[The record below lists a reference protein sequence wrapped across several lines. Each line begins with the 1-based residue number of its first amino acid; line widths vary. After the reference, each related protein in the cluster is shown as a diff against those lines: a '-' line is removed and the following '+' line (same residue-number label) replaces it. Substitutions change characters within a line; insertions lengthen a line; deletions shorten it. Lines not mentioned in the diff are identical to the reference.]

1 MTANQQFEC
10 DVLVLG
16 TGIGGISA
24 ALAAH
29 AAGARVIVIDKAP
42 RDLAGGS
49 TRLSGGGF
57 RGPRS
62 YYTPDDLYNDVMQV
76 THGRASA
83 ELTRYVVDNATSA
96 LDWLVEMG
104 MQWVDPS
111 KNEHDSWRP
120 DLKARK
126 VQNHMA
132 RPEPLELGGARTR
145 GFGNGAV
152 KMLHK
157 TLFERVDVHFDTKA
171 EQLLLDSH
179 RRITGVRAF
188 SRQHGYVD
196 YLAPAVVLATG
207 GFQANPE
214 WRVRYFGRFA
224 DDWIVRGSRFST
236 GDGIKMAMEIGAA
249 PAGQWGDFHTPV
261 LDARSAKVECG
272 ETNNNTYPFTVM
284 INSLGK
290 RFVDEG
296 EDYRDITVIKFG
308 KEVLFQPGGVAYLI
322 IDQKV
327 RDLVEGLIKAWPPIE
342 AGTLEELA
350 AKIDVDAET
359 MVATIKEFNAAV
371 QPGEFNS
378 EILDGKHTVGITPPK
393 SNWAQTVDTPPFY
406 AFPVTGGVSF
416 GFGGITADTQARV
429 LDTEGWPIEGL
440 FAAGEII
447 GGLFYYAYPAG
458 SSLTWA
464 TVFGRTAGDGAA
476 ALAKGQLA
484 GVRGADPDQ

>member
-1 MTANQQFEC
+1 VTTDRHVDC

-24 ALAAH
+24 ALSAH

-42 RDLAGGS
+42 PELAGGS

-76 THGRASA
+76 TRGRANKQ
-83 ELTRYVVDNATSA
+83 LTRYVVDNAGAA
-96 LDWLVEMG
+96 LDWLVENG
-104 MQWVDPS
+104 MQWVDPA

-120 DLKARK
+120 DLKARR
-126 VQNHMA
+126 VQNFMA
-132 RPEPLELGGARTR
+132 RPEPVELGGALNR

-152 KMLHK
+152 QMLHK
-157 TLFERVDVHFDTKA
+157 TLFDRVDVHFSMKA
-171 EQLLLDSH
+171 DRLLVDEN
-179 RRITGVRAF
+179 RRIIGVRAF
-188 SRQHGYVD
+188 SPHRGYVD
-196 YLAPAVVLATG
+196 YTAAAVVLATG

-236 GDGIKMAMEIGAA
+236 GDGIRMAMDVGAA
-249 PAGQWGDFHTPV
+249 AAGQWGDFHTPV

-272 ETNNNTYPFTVM
+272 ETNNNNYPFTVM
-284 INSLGK
+284 INTQGK

-308 KEVLFQPGGVAYLI
+308 KEVLFQPNGIAYLI
-322 IDQKV
+322 IDHKV
-327 RDLVEGLIKAWPPIE
+327 RELVAGLIKAWPPIE
-342 AGTLEELA
+342 GATLAELA
-350 AKIDVDAET
+350 TKIDVDAQA
-359 MVATIKEFNAAV
+359 MQSTIADFNAAV
-371 QPGEFNS
+371 QPGDFNP
-378 EILDGKHTVGITPPK
+378 EVLDGKHTVGISPPK
-393 SNWAQTVDTPPFY
+393 SNWAQTIDTAPFY

-416 GFGGITADTQARV
+416 GFGGIAANTRAQV
-429 LDTEGWPIEGL
+429 LDTEGWPIDGL

-447 GGLFYYAYPAG
+447 GDLFYHAYPAG

-464 TVFGRTAGDGAA
+464 TVFGRTAGAEAA
-476 ALAKGQLA
+476 ALAARSTAAKP
-484 GVRGADPDQ
+484 V